1 MHRSCR
7 SGILSAVVPFL
18 AVVWALA
25 VHAQPAAASDA
36 SPGAAPALPATG
48 ANAVGIA
55 PYLSVGMAL
64 IRSLDTRF
72 VDGEDAGHAAL
83 YGSEELFDD
92 GALDNALQFHL
103 AAGVRLP
110 YRMRAQL
117 EFGLA
122 RAADWRG
129 NTNYED
135 SGEHQPSE
143 ASVDTRQILLAGF
156 HDFRGWKLDSGRR
169 VQPFVGAGF
178 GITDYRLSGYV
189 QRFPEPDNPD
199 GYLRR
204 GPDGEIPY
212 TALPGGRGQN
222 FTWMLTAGV
231 AIPIRGSAVLDLSYR
246 YSDSGALRTDT
257 GDIEIVRY
265 RDDGSRR
272 EIVVPINETSADLR
286 THALLVALRFEF

>member
-1 MHRSCR
+1 MHRSC
-7 SGILSAVVPFL
+7 SAKFLSAVLPFF
-18 AVVWALA
+18 AVVWAWA
-25 VHAQPAAASDA
+25 VHAQPSAASDA

-55 PYLSVGMAL
+55 PYLSAGMAL
-64 IRSLDTRF
+64 IRSRDARF

-83 YGSEELFDD
+83 YGSEELFDA
-92 GALDNALQFHL
+92 GALDNAIQFHL

-129 NTNYED
+129 STNYEK

-143 ASVDTRQILLAGF
+143 AGVETRQFLVAGF
-156 HDFRGWKLDSGRR
+156 HDFPGWKLDSGRR
-169 VQPFVGAGF
+169 IQPFLGVGL

-189 QRFPEPDNPD
+189 QRFPEPDDPS

-204 GPDGEIPY
+204 GPDGEIPF

-222 FTWMLTAGV
+222 FTWMLTAGA
-231 AIPIRGSAVLDLSYR
+231 AIPVSESALLDLSYR
-246 YSDSGALRTDT
+246 YTDSGALRTDT
-257 GDIEIVRY
+257 GDIAIVRY
-265 RDDGSRR
+265 RNDGTRR
-272 EIVVPINETSADLR
+272 EIAVPINETSADHR